1 MVTVEVTGYGNSES
15 DRLWWQVLVI
25 YRGEWRWSSC
35 TMVRECPTLLL
46 PPLPP
51 PAAAPADQLWRHGF
65 RGIAPPPSPP
75 PPLPPSTPG
84 ARPQRWRLL
93 GVTWLCPRWRQ
104 QGHACQEAE
113 VVALG
118 GPQVTLDARVLTD
131 LWPRSACW
139 PVRRPR
145 MPVLLYVRFIIFLL
159 FIFVLYLY
167 FVLFFIFVFFL
178 WCFIVKFYVPL
189 FVCIFFYI
197 IGFYNLF
204 ILYFFTVIVCFFLH
218 FFVLF
223 VLAFVQSILFQYFS
237 YIWKVILCP
246 AFFPF
251 PSVLDALFYYYYY
264 FRTDYSACKVS
275 II

>member
-145 MPVLLYVRFIIFLL
+145 TPVLLFVRFIIFV
-159 FIFVLYLY
+159 IVY
-167 FVLFFIFVFFL
+167 FRFVFVFCL
-178 WCFIVKFYVPL
+178 
-189 FVCIFFYI
+189 
-197 IGFYNLF
+197 
-204 ILYFFTVIVCFFLH
+204 ILYFRFFFYDVLLCNFMYH
-218 FFVLF
+218 FLF
-223 VLAFVQSILFQYFS
+223 VFSFIL
-237 YIWKVILCP
+237 
-246 AFFPF
+246 
-251 PSVLDALFYYYYY
+251 LFL
-264 FRTDYSACKVS
+264 
-275 II
+275 